1 IDGFEVNKVLVI
13 APKLVATH
21 TWPSEIAKW
30 SHTRHLKYSVVS
42 GSAQQR
48 KLALMRKADVYIIG
62 RDNVVWLVDML
73 GVKNWTFDMLV
84 IDELSSFKSSQ
95 SMRFKALRK
104 VAPLCHRVVGLTGT
118 PAPNSLEDLWAQ
130 LYLLDR
136 GERLGQTLTRYRDA
150 YFKKKPNGFG
160 YMVREGCEPFIHK
173 RIEDICISMQA

>member
-1 IDGFEVNKVLVI
+1 VPKTLVVG
-13 APKLVATH
+13 PKLVIEPM
-21 TWPSEIAKW
+21 WKDEIARGD
-30 SHTRHLKYSVVS
+30 HTSHLKVSVVS
-42 GSAQQR
+42 GSAKQR
-48 KLALMRKADVYIIG
+48 KLALMKQADVYLIS
-62 RDNVVWLVDML
+62 RDKIAWLVDQTRTK
-73 GVKNWTFDMLV
+73 GWTFDMLV

-160 YMVREGCEPFIHK
+160 YMVRE
-173 RIEDICISMQA
+173 